1 MSITRVFRV
10 QIDTEL
16 REEFEEKF
24 ADISVSTVQQAAGMI
39 SVSILKPT
47 KWSPDEYAMI
57 TQWIDEESLKSFA
70 GNNWNR
76 AIIPIGM
83 EKFVEKCSVEHYLSW
98 D

>member
-57 TQWIDEESLKSFA
+57 TQWIDEESLE
-70 GNNWNR
+70 
-76 AIIPIGM
+76 AI
-83 EKFVEKCSVEHYLSW
+83 VSAAV
-98 D
+98 